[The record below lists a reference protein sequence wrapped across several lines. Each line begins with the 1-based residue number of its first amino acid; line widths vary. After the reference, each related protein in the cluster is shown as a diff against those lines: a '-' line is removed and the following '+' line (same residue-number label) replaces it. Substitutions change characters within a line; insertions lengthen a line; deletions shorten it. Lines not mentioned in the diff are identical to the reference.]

1 MKLAFGIF
9 KYFPHGGLQRDM
21 MRIAAEAVRRGH
33 RVTVYAIS
41 AEGEI
46 PAGVKLELLP
56 VSGWSNHGRAKRFAA
71 ALRRKFE
78 AEKPDLFF
86 AFNRMPGADL
96 YFAADN
102 CFALSA
108 QRHPALVRKLLPRYR
123 TFLAFEEAI
132 FTPEAKTVILYLTPG
147 QLRDFQQVY
156 HTPAERFRLLP
167 PGIPADRRRPEHP
180 GPVREAKRSEFGI
193 AADEILLIQV
203 GSGFRTKGVDRS
215 LRAVAALPEEL
226 KKRTRLL
233 VAGRDSGNT
242 CPKLTASL
250 GISNRVIFAGGRDDV
265 GALLLAADL
274 LIHPARNEATGTVLI
289 EALAAGTPVMATA
302 NCGFANY
309 VAESGGIVIPAD
321 PFDQETFDRELAAAL
336 STPGRLEQLKQLAI
350 DYGAK
355 ADFYRRAEAA
365 VDYIEEAAHAGNR

>member
-1 MKLAFGIF
+1 M
-9 KYFPHGGLQRDM
+9 
-21 MRIAAEAVRRGH
+21 
-33 RVTVYAIS
+33 
-41 AEGEI
+41 
-46 PAGVKLELLP
+46 
-56 VSGWSNHGRAKRFAA
+56 
-71 ALRRKFE
+71 
-78 AEKPDLFF
+78 
-86 AFNRMPGADL
+86 
-96 YFAADN
+96 
-102 CFALSA
+102 
-108 QRHPALVRKLLPRYR
+108 
-123 TFLAFEEAI
+123 
-132 FTPEAKTVILYLTPG
+132 
-147 QLRDFQQVY
+147 
-156 HTPAERFRLLP
+156 
-167 PGIPADRRRPEHP
+167 
-180 GPVREAKRSEFGI
+180 
-193 AADEILLIQV
+193 
-203 GSGFRTKGVDRS
+203 DRS

-242 CPKLTASL
+242 CPKLAASL